1 MVTRSPDLVLTD
13 EGMKRLKDE
22 LEALRE
28 RLSAKVAE
36 QARARAVATDPQTA
50 ERLSAEVAH
59 LRARVVRL
67 QEAIDRAE
75 IRDLPDRGPA
85 AVGIGSRVR
94 ARWDDGRMSTYLI
107 VGLAEADPR
116 SGRLS
121 YESPVAQAL
130 IGKRQGER
138 VEVEAPGGRWQLSIL
153 PVRRAHAPHGP
164 SASTARAAVAAHHMR
179 RFGPWSLRLGKE
191 ISCATRSNCLW
202 TVRIWPRRRSPTRR
216 NSRAHAEPSRGTAM
230 AEPEGTR
237 SAQPEA

>member
-1 MVTRSPDLVLTD
+1 MVTRSRDLILTD

-36 QARARAVATDPQTA
+36 QARVRAVATDPQSA

-75 IRDLPDRGPA
+75 VRDLPDRDPG

-94 ARWDDGRMSTYLI
+94 ARWEDGRLSTYLI

-130 IGKRQGER
+130 IGKRRGER
-138 VEVEAPGGRWQLSIL
+138 VEVDAPGGRWQLSIL
-153 PVRRAHAPHGP
+153 GVD
-164 SASTARAAVAAHHMR
+164 
-179 RFGPWSLRLGKE
+179 
-191 ISCATRSNCLW
+191 
-202 TVRIWPRRRSPTRR
+202 
-216 NSRAHAEPSRGTAM
+216 
-230 AEPEGTR
+230 
-237 SAQPEA
+237 